1 MAVISTKELFD
12 KYFEDKD
19 PETVRKTRS
28 QCDRPEVYEYEIKIG
43 KQLVDMNEE
52 ELFEMIC
59 SFNNKKSAVRGG
71 LKVSGGSF
79 RKYVSAFRLIF
90 QFYIDNYEV
99 IRNPFYSTKFKG
111 IQADALLADNKGRF
125 THQQYEEIIEKLH
138 GRYDPERA
146 DYYELLMRMFYE
158 GFYDAQEIANLK
170 EEQINFR
177 RKEVRLPGRT
187 IKLSD
192 RCFELLT
199 KIHEIEI
206 MDGLRSS
213 FYMIAWHNG
222 YFKFVIRPNEANDFQ
237 NKDLTYLGRKINTIL
252 FKKISSEFNV
262 DIGYRKLYLL
272 GFYDTLVKRYG
283 EERTKQIITS
293 FRVAK
298 DVNDL
303 EIVMNEYGI
312 VIENMNYLKRSLV
325 QFI

>member
-1 MAVISTKELFD
+1 M
-12 KYFEDKD
+12 
-19 PETVRKTRS
+19 
-28 QCDRPEVYEYEIKIG
+28 
-43 KQLVDMNEE
+43 
-52 ELFEMIC
+52 
-59 SFNNKKSAVRGG
+59 
-71 LKVSGGSF
+71 
-79 RKYVSAFRLIF
+79 
-90 QFYIDNYEV
+90 
-99 IRNPFYSTKFKG
+99 
-111 IQADALLADNKGRF
+111 
-125 THQQYEEIIEKLH
+125 
-138 GRYDPERA
+138 
-146 DYYELLMRMFYE
+146 
-158 GFYDAQEIANLK
+158 
-170 EEQINFR
+170 
-177 RKEVRLPGRT
+177 
-187 IKLSD
+187 
-192 RCFELLT
+192 
-199 KIHEIEI
+199 EI
-206 MDGLRSS
+206 MDGLRAS

-303 EIVMNEYGI
+303 EIVMSEYGI